1 MNKEQ
6 DTIVEVKKKK
16 WYQERSKQLIAAL
29 LVVALIGTDVVIRY
43 ASASAAAIET
53 NPKALLDDDV
63 YQSMDEEEA
72 DRAKELWELL
82 QKSEEIEK
90 KLKDDCDEAQR
101 LIEEGKYKEALD
113 PVNYII
119 ENMNLTTE
127 EMCQLRMLRT
137 ALYFYSGDYKKVED
151 DCTWLIEKGR
161 DENGYYYFMRAAC
174 RIQNMEFESSR
185 EDLLEA
191 LDRGYEEEAFCY
203 VYLTFCEYYLEDY
216 EQVLSYA
223 KEALSR
229 EPGDEYKGTLIY
241 FQALANLNL
250 GYFEESASCMTE
262 LLDMKEYKENGELYY
277 YRGVSELTLEKYEE
291 AYEDFNLALKYGIPS
306 AEGDGDDENMKTM
319 LYYNRGVAA
328 LALNR
333 AEEARS
339 DLQKVVERN
348 NNAELTEASEELL
361 EILNGQGTAR

>member
-1 MNKEQ
+1 M
-6 DTIVEVKKKK
+6 
-16 WYQERSKQLIAAL
+16 
-29 LVVALIGTDVVIRY
+29 
-43 ASASAAAIET
+43 
-53 NPKALLDDDV
+53 
-63 YQSMDEEEA
+63 
-72 DRAKELWELL
+72 
-82 QKSEEIEK
+82 
-90 KLKDDCDEAQR
+90 
-101 LIEEGKYKEALD
+101 
-113 PVNYII
+113 
-119 ENMNLTTE
+119 
-127 EMCQLRMLRT
+127 
-137 ALYFYSGDYKKVED
+137 
-151 DCTWLIEKGR
+151 
-161 DENGYYYFMRAAC
+161 
-174 RIQNMEFESSR
+174 
-185 EDLLEA
+185 
-191 LDRGYEEEAFCY
+191 DRGYEEEAFCY

-277 YRGVSELTLEKYEE
+277 YRGVSELTLEKYEN

-348 NNAELTEASEELL
+348 NNAELVKASEELL
-361 EILNGQGTAR
+361 ELLNGQGTTE